1 MRVQNPRQTAV
12 GAYPDAV
19 HAVFHDAM
27 DGVVRDAVLLC
38 EITGLSVRNVKQPL
52 TCADP
57 ERTAAVL
64 THAQDVGLLK
74 LRILATERSEFTGLE
89 VQSVDS
95 APPRSDQQPVRPVR
109 NHRIDDIV
117 ADAARLARVRKL
129 PDSRHL
135 IRLRLSV
142 QVNVKDAVAACPYPE
157 AIFSVMDNG
166 IDGRQIVLKRI
177 RDSQF
182 FHAAGFQ
189 VIIVQ
194 AFTVGAY
201 PDFRRTSA

>member
-19 HAVFHDAM
+19 RGVFHDAM
-27 DGVVRDAVLLC
+27 DGVVRDAVLLGEKTC
-38 EITGLSVRNVKQPL
+38 LSVRNIEQPL

-64 THAQDVGLLK
+64 THAQGVGLLK
-74 LRILATERSEFTGLE
+74 FRILAAERSEFPCFE
-89 VQSVDS
+89 IQPVDS
-95 APPRSDQQPVRPVR
+95 ASPRSDQQTVRSIR
-109 NHRIDDIV
+109 NHRIYDIV
-117 ADAARLARVRKL
+117 ADAARLARVREL

-157 AIFSVMDNG
+157 AVLSVMANG
-166 IDGRQIVLKRI
+166 IDGR
-177 RDSQF
+177 
-182 FHAAGFQ
+182 
-189 VIIVQ
+189 
-194 AFTVGAY
+194 
-201 PDFRRTSA
+201 